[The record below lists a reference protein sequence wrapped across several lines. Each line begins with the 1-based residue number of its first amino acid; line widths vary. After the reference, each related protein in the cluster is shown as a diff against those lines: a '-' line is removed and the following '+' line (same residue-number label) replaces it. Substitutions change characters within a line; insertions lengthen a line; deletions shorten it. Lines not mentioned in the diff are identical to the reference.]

1 MNSSTDAKRR
11 GDLHLLHT
19 CFMLERLCAEPA
31 QPLRRMETR
40 RWIERRRGEAVHGRV
55 AA

>member
-1 MNSSTDAKRR
+1 MNSSTDRKRR

-19 CFMLERLCAEPA
+19 CLMLERLCAEPT
-31 QPLRRMETR
+31 QPLRRTAALR
-40 RWIERRRGEAVHGRV
+40 SIERRRGEAVHGRV